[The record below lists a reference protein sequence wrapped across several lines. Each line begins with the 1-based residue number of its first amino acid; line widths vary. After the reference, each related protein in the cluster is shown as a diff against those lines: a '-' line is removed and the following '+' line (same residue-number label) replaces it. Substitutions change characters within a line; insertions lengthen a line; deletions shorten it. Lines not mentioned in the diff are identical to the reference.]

1 MDDGYDKDGYAYSF
15 MFILDHYRW
24 YDMKESRQG
33 ERVLGRMPSKRR
45 GAVLR
50 LKNHLLI
57 QCQSIDR
64 LYVGQRR
71 LLL

>member
-1 MDDGYDKDGYAYSF
+1 
-15 MFILDHYRW
+15 
-24 YDMKESRQG
+24 MKESRQE